1 MSSGSDVDDV
11 RGPVVLI
18 ARFRGDVQQLTSA
31 YDRAHKM
38 IMQRGGAPGELRQ
51 HCAVGQG
58 GLYLIGVWQSEELL
72 RSRFASAQFRAA
84 LAAAG
89 FPPMESA
96 DISVLRPHA
105 IEPPL

>member
-1 MSSGSDVDDV
+1 M
-11 RGPVVLI
+11 LI

-38 IMQRGGAPGELRQ
+38 IMERGGPPGELRH
-51 HCAVGQG
+51 HCAVGED

-72 RSRFASAQFRAA
+72 RSRFASAQFGAA

-96 DISVLRPHA
+96 DISVLRLHA